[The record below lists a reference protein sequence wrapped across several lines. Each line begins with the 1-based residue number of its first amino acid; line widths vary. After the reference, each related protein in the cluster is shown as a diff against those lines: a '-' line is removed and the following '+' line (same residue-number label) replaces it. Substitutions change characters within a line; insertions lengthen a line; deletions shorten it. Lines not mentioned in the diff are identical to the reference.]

1 MSRATQPVLCLR
13 FGVALLA
20 YTVLASA
27 PARAVD
33 GQDQQ
38 TLSPPGA
45 ATSLLTP
52 WTQLGDIENARA
64 ALANKGVQ
72 FQLIYFGDLLGNPSG
87 GVRQGATYVGRLGL
101 TVDADLE
108 KILGW
113 NGAA

>member
-1 MSRATQPVLCLR
+1 MSRAAQPVLCLW

-38 TLSPPGA
+38 TLPPPGA
-45 ATSLLTP
+45 ATSSLDP
-52 WTQLGDIENARA
+52 WTRPPDIENARA

-72 FQLIYFGDLLGNPSG
+72 FQLIYFPLLGFKPPSLDG
-87 GVRQGATYVGRLGL
+87 DWLEPYLHILLSKNGR
-101 TVDADLE
+101 A
-108 KILGW
+108 
-113 NGAA
+113 